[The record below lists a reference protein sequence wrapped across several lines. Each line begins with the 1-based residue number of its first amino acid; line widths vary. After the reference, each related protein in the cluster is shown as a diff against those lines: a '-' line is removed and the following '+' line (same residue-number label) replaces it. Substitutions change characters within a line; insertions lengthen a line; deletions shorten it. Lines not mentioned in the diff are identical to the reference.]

1 MIYLLR
7 PVYNILPSS
16 IDFSNYANCIWYM
29 IITMSTLGYGDYY
42 ARTVPGRLV
51 SMLAAITGV
60 FLVSIMVVSL

>member
-1 MIYLLR
+1 
-7 PVYNILPSS
+7 
-16 IDFSNYANCIWYM
+16 
-29 IITMSTLGYGDYY
+29 MSTLGYGDYY